1 MSEFVCYPVNL
12 SLLSDEL
19 PASRARPS
27 LAVTPGGGSAPRYA
41 AGAAAISPSPAPASA
56 TLRGHMPEYQYLRYA
71 LAALQLCAC
80 VQIFRRRITYLAVFA
95 CCLFA
100 DALSNCISQDLMRS
114 GYWRRVWLPLAII
127 NLAMR
132 FATSIDLFAFL
143 RGRMI
148 QEERRLLLAWAAL
161 VGALMIGCGWV
172 WVPQNWFQGFATVRQ
187 YLMIGLSVGT
197 VAAWV
202 YVGHLRPVQLSAN
215 IGQLRSSGGRHLA
228 IWCLWLALYATSST
242 TGASGLTW
250 MVFEW
255 KGGLETWRI
264 INDACLVGQLGIAG
278 VWVYSLRT
286 KRERAPVVIIE
297 QARAMIAAGD

>member
-1 MSEFVCYPVNL
+1 
-12 SLLSDEL
+12 
-19 PASRARPS
+19 
-27 LAVTPGGGSAPRYA
+27 
-41 AGAAAISPSPAPASA
+41 
-56 TLRGHMPEYQYLRYA
+56 MPEYQYLRYA

-172 WVPQNWFQGFATVRQ
+172 WVPKNWFQGFATVRQ

-197 VAAWV
+197 VAAWA
-202 YVGHLRPVQLSAN
+202 YVRHLRPVQLSAN
-215 IGQLRSSGGRHLA
+215 IGQLRSGGRQATVGEYRALAREESREVAEARSSRRHLA
-228 IWCLWLALYATSST
+228 IWCLWLALYAISST
-242 TGASGLTW
+242 TGAGGLTW
-250 MVFEW
+250 ILFEW